1 MAIQSYIDAVNSG
14 STTTQA
20 FEMHMRGA
28 SSAAQTYVQSMNF
41 AALST
46 DTYGQQAKMAEI
58 ATIAQNKSFASARS
72 ILNTYNTELSEV
84 GLSSQQ
90 FTQSVA
96 QGNPVL
102 GRYLA
107 NVGVGN
113 ATMRGYVGTLIAA
126 KAATIGL
133 TIAQTAL
140 NAVVG
145 FGLGLVVQFIMSGLS
160 KALEAIKEAC
170 KSTEEKMSDLNTK
183 FQEISSKVQETAK
196 NFQQLKS
203 SVSNIAPRFA
213 ELSKGVDNFGNN
225 VSLTE
230 EQYSE
235 FLKLNNELAEMFPE
249 LNTGFDSNGNAMLA
263 LTGSADT
270 LKESLLDLV
279 EAQRKLANE
288 EITKQI
294 PDQVSNLKDYE
305 KVNRQTIKD
314 YENRLK
320 DYKDAKT
327 DLELRHNEE
336 TIANAKALWGDAWQ
350 EEMLQQDQTSTFAVE
365 AQAIWGS
372 SEEDKESWRAMIE
385 DFISEDGITIDWY
398 KLLNSKEFQNR
409 IAGMEK
415 SVNDFEQTV
424 KDKWKSL
431 APYMNSWV
439 QTDDTYND
447 LDDQTQKVVSKMV
460 SNLEYGTEELNESE
474 EIKKYIKDKILTP
487 LQNATPEVKQ
497 AFSDMFNIS
506 TNDKS
511 TSDYIK
517 DIEDKAKDIASKSD
531 FTYDE
536 VLKNTG
542 FDSIIKQYKESADS
556 IVNSLKGTYNGTE
569 KELKEKVNQLS
580 PDELTKSFDYIE
592 KYGLKTWDEL
602 ESALKE
608 KTFNIVVDIDTKKEE
623 LDNLI
628 TNVKQLSDII
638 DDYNNNGH
646 LSLENIETLMSVG
659 DEYIST
665 LFDENGQLN
674 LNKES
679 YAKLAKAKLEDIRYS
694 MLENAISNL
703 NQLSKS
709 NETTANSELAQSTGN
724 LTEETLRLVA
734 AKKLAEGVD
743 SGQIQKIIN
752 TYSQWSAIIDNAEAG
767 LENNIDATLGLESAS
782 NELKDSLEDEKKSL
796 EKSKSA
802 LEDKKNALEDI
813 KSGYENAIDSIKSLI
828 DWTEKYIKQ
837 TKEDEIKSLEDKKKS
852 VDDLIESQKELLQAQ
867 KDEYDWNKEISDKQN
882 TVAKDALAAS
892 IANLDDSSAGKKSQK
907 EATDTLSESR
917 SDMTDS
923 LYEHSIDS
931 RIDALD
937 KLKDSSD
944 EYYDS
949 EIDKINEFLDN
960 EVTLYKAACSMIDND
975 NGTLYGNLLNYCKT
989 YTTTSEAEFNY
1000 MWTSAQSAMQDY
1012 NIANLDTFNLL
1023 NNLQVHIYE
1032 VDTAIDTIADSIQ
1045 SYEDKIS
1052 GVQTKLDSLS
1062 DSAQTAVSN
1071 ISAALNKE
1079 SELNKA
1085 KWYYDWQGKRYE
1097 SSLSNKDSAI
1107 QDILRRIENKYGG
1120 RFPASA
1126 ATIYGTIKHY
1136 AKGTRNSNGGLS
1148 VTQEDGFEAIFGKLQ
1163 SGEYTMMPEGSQVF
1177 SNKMTDNLFNFSADP
1192 QRFITKLSGKF
1203 NYLNY
1208 FDSIQGNI
1216 DRKAKNIVNNS
1227 RQKNIGDITVNS
1239 APIYIQGDATQSTVN
1254 ALRAEADKIVNRT
1267 TKNVMNIA
1275 LRNKNII

>member
-1 MAIQSYIDAVNSG
+1 
-14 STTTQA
+14 
-20 FEMHMRGA
+20 MRGA
-28 SSAAQTYVQSMNF
+28 SSAAQTYVQSMSF

-58 ATIAQNKSFASARS
+58 ATMAQNKSFTSARS
-72 ILNTYNTELSEV
+72 ILNTYNTELSVV

-113 ATMRGYVGTLIAA
+113 ATMKGYVGTLIAA

-160 KALEAIKEAC
+160 KASEAIKEAC

-183 FQEISSKVQETAK
+183 FQETSSKVQETAK

-279 EAQRKLANE
+279 EAQRKLVNE

-305 KVNRQTIKD
+305 KVNQQTIKD

-336 TIANAKALWGDAWQ
+336 AIANAKALWGDAWQ
-350 EEMLQQDQTSTFAVE
+350 EEMLRQDQTSIFAVD
-365 AQAIWGS
+365 AQSIWGS
-372 SEEDKESWRAMIE
+372 SEEDKESWRAMIG

-415 SVNDFEQTV
+415 SVNDLEQTA

-460 SNLEYGTEELNESE
+460 SNLEYGTEELNEPE

-487 LQNATPEVKQ
+487 IQNATPEVKQ
-497 AFSDMFNIS
+497 AFSDMFNIG

-608 KTFNIVVDIDTKKEE
+608 KTFDIVVDIDTKKEE

-782 NELKDSLEDEKKSL
+782 NELKDSLENEKKSL

-907 EATDTLSESR
+907 EATDALSESR

-960 EVTLYKAACSMIDND
+960 EVALYKAACSMIDND

-1023 NNLQVHIYE
+1023 NNLQARIYE

-1085 KWYYDWQGKRYE
+1085 KWYYDWEGKRYE

-1192 QRFITKLSGKF
+1192 QGFITKLSGKF

-1254 ALRAEADKIVNRT
+1254 ALRAEADKIVNRA